1 MWTSKCILLR
11 HPFSFLSGYYFVC
24 YDLFKWNI
32 EDNSF
37 FILFMHVFH
46 EVKFIF
52 NREKCNLYAIK
63 SAILIHWMWCWNV
76 LTHLKESWGVRT
88 SHIARCSWGS
98 CSVGALKKGVLLA
111 HDWGIGSPN
120 FRAENFSLGP
130 EQIQGVCVIVPLVCL
145 DSCQQVTLKKGMFT
159 FPWLERAGCE
169 GQVARMNKKNRRLL
183 GNTVWIRQASGEEC
197 CFPEESGRV
206 YQFAKTSLEE
216 IKAAAVDYVCGL
228 RIAALIFYITR
239 LFGTSNSFHFT
250 KWK

>member
-52 NREKCNLYAIK
+52 NREKCNLNAIK

-120 FRAENFSLGP
+120 FRTFFPRELFPRTGANSGSLCNSPISVFGLMSASHSEKRNVYFSMAWTSRLWRP
-130 EQIQGVCVIVPLVCL
+130 SSTYEQEKQTASRRYSLN
-145 DSCQQVTLKKGMFT
+145 M
-159 FPWLERAGCE
+159 AGIWW
-169 GQVARMNKKNRRLL
+169 RM
-183 GNTVWIRQASGEEC
+183 
-197 CFPEESGRV
+197 
-206 YQFAKTSLEE
+206 
-216 IKAAAVDYVCGL
+216 
-228 RIAALIFYITR
+228 
-239 LFGTSNSFHFT
+239 LFSRG
-250 KWK
+250 KWKSIPICRDFFGGNQSSSSRLRVRA